1 MAVKESNGAEQA
13 PVPAIQRTHFLGVP
27 FDKITFTD
35 VVALIDVMREF
46 EGFRY
51 VVTPNVDHVVR
62 FSGSRELR
70 ACYENAWLTVCDSKP
85 LILLARL
92 MPLTLPRVTGS
103 DLTAS
108 LFGNVIRDGDRI
120 TIIAPNEAVV
130 EKLRAKYPRLHI
142 RAHVPPFGVGDNPA
156 ELARCI
162 EFAVAEKADFVFIAI
177 GAPQSEKIAYAMS
190 KDKRASGICL
200 CVGASLEFIT
210 GMKRRAPRW
219 MSKVGIEWMHRL
231 ASDPRRLWRRYA
243 FALVPLMRLTVAEF
257 RQRRKVRTASGGYG
271 AGARGSQSFR
281 DKSDAKTKG

>member
-1 MAVKESNGAEQA
+1 M
-13 PVPAIQRTHFLGVP
+13 P
-27 FDKITFTD
+27 FDKIAFND
-35 VVALIDVMREF
+35 VVALIGVMREF

-62 FSGSRELR
+62 FSGNRELR
-70 ACYENAWLTVCDSKP
+70 AYYENAWLTLCDSKP
-85 LILLARL
+85 LVLLARL

-103 DLTAS
+103 DLTVN
-108 LFGNVIRDGDRI
+108 LFDKVIRDGDRI

-130 EKLRAKYPRLHI
+130 EKMRAKYPRLQI
-142 RAHVPPFGVGDNPA
+142 RAHVPPFGVADNPA
-156 ELARCI
+156 ELARCV
-162 EFAVAEKADFVFIAI
+162 EFAVAEKADFVFMAI

-231 ASDPRRLWRRYA
+231 ASDPKRLWRRYA
-243 FALVPLMRLTVAEF
+243 FAAMPLLRMTLAEF
-257 RQRRKVRTASGGYG
+257 RQHRKVRTAPGGNG
-271 AGARGSQSFR
+271 IGTRSSQSFR